1 MISEPDSV
9 LLDRRDPDRN
19 MARYYRLDVVPDLF
33 GGVVLVRNWGRIG
46 HRGRERQHWFAD
58 REAALREQAAWA
70 RRKQRRGYGMVSP
83 AGDP

>member
-19 MARYYRLDVVPDLF
+19 MARFYRLDIVPDLF

-46 HRGRERQHWFAD
+46 HRGQERQHWFAD
-58 REAALREQAAWA
+58 RREALQEQATWT
-70 RRKQRRGYGMVSP
+70 RRKLRRGYSLVDCQGVS
-83 AGDP
+83 